1 VVSYRVMLDV
11 PAELTWFVSGP
22 LAARR
27 REVGT
32 RKLTC
37 YQQAL
42 FGLAWYRDKPCI
54 SRLGAGFG
62 LSQATAYRYIDEVTD
77 VLAARAP
84 GLREALQRALA
95 GHPVRHPGRQAVPL
109 RPLRAT
115 DRQRTGSPKS
125 FEI

>member
-95 GHPVRHPGRQAVPL
+95 GHPVSSSWTASCSAPAAARNGPSAHGIAKVV
-109 RPLRAT
+109 
-115 DRQRTGSPKS
+115 
-125 FEI
+125 